1 MARASVLTAFLD
13 TNVLLYA
20 VSRAPDDQA
29 KRERAWELIDAGHI
43 ALSVQVLQE
52 FYSQAIRP
60 TRPDRLTRDEAIQF
74 VKTWRRFPVQE
85 TTLALLDAGLELQ
98 ARHRFSFWDSMII
111 AAARAQG
118 CDVLWTEDMD
128 DGRIV
133 EGMRI
138 ANPFQREAANEVL

>member
-1 MARASVLTAFLD
+1 MTAFVD

-20 VSRAPDDQA
+20 VSTAPDDQQ
-29 KRERAWELIDAGHI
+29 KRARAWQLIDGGGLAVS
-43 ALSVQVLQE
+43 LQVLQE
-52 FYSQAIRP
+52 FYVQATRP
-60 TRPDRLTRDEAIQF
+60 TRPDRLTHEEAMAF
-74 VKTWRRFPVQE
+74 MASWRRFPVQE
-85 TTLALLDAGLELQ
+85 TTLALLDNGFAIQ
-98 ARHRFSFWDSMII
+98 RRHRFSFWDSMII

-138 ANPFQREAANEVL
+138 ANPFR